1 MKRKNLLFA
10 IEPVKYSKIISLGIT
25 LTAMFFTPL
34 FWRAG
39 GEVFAQN
46 VGINTT
52 GALPN
57 TSAKSATYSGEVPF
71 TLEDRDRIIQ
81 MQIKMDERFKSIDTR
96 FEYQQRQLD
105 DLKTLFYWGFSIII
119 TLIIFMFGFIIWDRR
134 TAMEPIRERTQSLIL
149 TLREYAKEQP
159 KLADILR
166 SYGLL

>member
-1 MKRKNLLFA
+1 MKKTNLFFVIALC
-10 IEPVKYSKIISLGIT
+10 
-25 LTAMFFTPL
+25 AMFFLPSL
-34 FWRAG
+34 LHLPFGKDLGWASCS
-39 GEVFAQN
+39 AQN

-52 GALPN
+52 GTLPN
-57 TSAKSATYSGEVPF
+57 ASAKSATYSGEVPF

-105 DLKTLFYWGFSIII
+105 DLKTLFYWGFGIMMS
-119 TLIIFMFGFIIWDRR
+119 LMLFLLGFIIWDRR
-134 TAMEPIRERTQSLIL
+134 TAMEPVRERTQSLIL

-166 SYGLL
+166 SYGLM

>member
-1 MKRKNLLFA
+1 MKKSNLFFVIALC
-10 IEPVKYSKIISLGIT
+10 
-25 LTAMFFTPL
+25 AMFFLPSL
-34 FWRAG
+34 LQVLPFGKDLGWASCS
-39 GEVFAQN
+39 AQN

-52 GALPN
+52 GTLPN
-57 TSAKSATYSGEVPF
+57 ASAKSATYSGEVPF

-105 DLKTLFYWGFSIII
+105 DLKTLFYWGFGIMMS
-119 TLIIFMFGFIIWDRR
+119 LMLFLLGFIIWDRR
-134 TAMEPIRERTQSLIL
+134 TAMEPVRERTQSLIL

-166 SYGLL
+166 SYGLM

>member
-1 MKRKNLLFA
+1 MKKSNLFFA
-10 IEPVKYSKIISLGIT
+10 IALC
-25 LTAMFFTPL
+25 AMFFLPYL
-34 FWRAG
+34 LQVLPFGKDLGWASCS
-39 GEVFAQN
+39 AQN

-52 GALPN
+52 GTLPN
-57 TSAKSATYSGEVPF
+57 ASAKSATYSGEVPF

-105 DLKTLFYWGFSIII
+105 DLKTLFYWGFGIMMS
-119 TLIIFMFGFIIWDRR
+119 LMLFLLGFIIWDRR
-134 TAMEPIRERTQSLIL
+134 TAMEPVRERTQSLIL

-166 SYGLL
+166 SYGLM

>member
-1 MKRKNLLFA
+1 MKKSNLFFA
-10 IEPVKYSKIISLGIT
+10 IALC
-25 LTAMFFTPL
+25 AMFFLPYL
-34 FWRAG
+34 LHLPFGKDLGWASCS
-39 GEVFAQN
+39 AQN

-52 GALPN
+52 GTLPN
-57 TSAKSATYSGEVPF
+57 ASAKSATYSGEVPF

-105 DLKTLFYWGFSIII
+105 DLKTLFYWGFGIMMS
-119 TLIIFMFGFIIWDRR
+119 LMLFLLGFIIWDRR
-134 TAMEPIRERTQSLIL
+134 TAMEPVRERTQSLIL

-166 SYGLL
+166 SYGLM

>member
-1 MKRKNLLFA
+1 MKKSNLFFA
-10 IEPVKYSKIISLGIT
+10 IALC
-25 LTAMFFTPL
+25 AMFFLPYL
-34 FWRAG
+34 LQVLPFGKDLGWASCS
-39 GEVFAQN
+39 AQN

-57 TSAKSATYSGEVPF
+57 ASAKSATYSGEVPF

-105 DLKTLFYWGFSIII
+105 DLKTLFYWGFGILFS
-119 TLIIFMFGFIIWDRR
+119 LMLFLLGFIIWDRR
-134 TAMEPIRERTQSLIL
+134 TAMEPVRERTQSLIL

-166 SYGLL
+166 SYGLM

>member
-1 MKRKNLLFA
+1 MKMNMKKTNLFFA
-10 IEPVKYSKIISLGIT
+10 IALC
-25 LTAMFFTPL
+25 AMFFLPYL
-34 FWRAG
+34 LHLPFGKDLGWASCS
-39 GEVFAQN
+39 AQN
-46 VGINTT
+46 VGINAT

-57 TSAKSATYSGEVPF
+57 ASATYSREVPF

-105 DLKTLFYWGFSIII
+105 DLKTLFYWGFGIMMS
-119 TLIIFMFGFIIWDRR
+119 LMLFLLGFIIWDRR
-134 TAMEPIRERTQSLIL
+134 TAMEPVRERTQSLIL

-166 SYGLL
+166 SYGLM

>member
-1 MKRKNLLFA
+1 MKQKNLSFA
-10 IEPVKYSKIISLGIT
+10 IALC
-25 LTAMFFTPL
+25 AMFFLPYL
-34 FWRAG
+34 LHLPFGKDLGWASCS
-39 GEVFAQN
+39 AQN
-46 VGINTT
+46 VGINAT

-57 TSAKSATYSGEVPF
+57 ASATYSREVPF

-105 DLKTLFYWGFSIII
+105 DLKTLFYWGFGIMMS
-119 TLIIFMFGFIIWDRR
+119 LMLFLLGFIIWDRR
-134 TAMEPIRERTQSLIL
+134 TAMEPVRERTQSLIL

-166 SYGLL
+166 SYGLM

>member
-1 MKRKNLLFA
+1 MKKSNLFFVIALC
-10 IEPVKYSKIISLGIT
+10 
-25 LTAMFFTPL
+25 AMFFLPSL
-34 FWRAG
+34 LQVLPFGKDLGWASCS
-39 GEVFAQN
+39 AQN

-52 GALPN
+52 GTLPN
-57 TSAKSATYSGEVPF
+57 ASAKSATYSGEVPF

-105 DLKTLFYWGFSIII
+105 DLKTLFYWGFGILFS
-119 TLIIFMFGFIIWDRR
+119 LMLFLLGFIIWDRR
-134 TAMEPIRERTQSLIL
+134 TAMEPVRERTQSLIL

-166 SYGLL
+166 SYGLM

>member
-1 MKRKNLLFA
+1 MNMKKSNLFFA
-10 IEPVKYSKIISLGIT
+10 IALC
-25 LTAMFFTPL
+25 AMFFLPYL
-34 FWRAG
+34 LQVLPFGKDLGWASCS
-39 GEVFAQN
+39 AQN
-46 VGINTT
+46 VGINPT

-57 TSAKSATYSGEVPF
+57 ASAKSATYSGEVPF

-105 DLKTLFYWGFSIII
+105 DLKTLFYWGFGIMMS
-119 TLIIFMFGFIIWDRR
+119 LMLFLLGFIIWDRR
-134 TAMEPIRERTQSLIL
+134 TAMEPVRERTQSLIL

-166 SYGLL
+166 SYGLM

>member
-1 MKRKNLLFA
+1 MNMKKTNLFFVIALC
-10 IEPVKYSKIISLGIT
+10 
-25 LTAMFFTPL
+25 AMFFLPSL
-34 FWRAG
+34 LHLPFGKDLGWASCS
-39 GEVFAQN
+39 AQN

-52 GALPN
+52 GTLPN
-57 TSAKSATYSGEVPF
+57 ASAKSATYSGEVPF

-105 DLKTLFYWGFSIII
+105 DLKTLFYWGFGILFS
-119 TLIIFMFGFIIWDRR
+119 LMLFLLGFIIWDRR
-134 TAMEPIRERTQSLIL
+134 TAMEPVRERTQSLIL

-166 SYGLL
+166 SYGLM

>member
-1 MKRKNLLFA
+1 MKKTNLFFVIALC
-10 IEPVKYSKIISLGIT
+10 
-25 LTAMFFTPL
+25 AMFFLPSL
-34 FWRAG
+34 LHLPFGKDLGWASCS
-39 GEVFAQN
+39 AQN
-46 VGINTT
+46 VGINAT

-57 TSAKSATYSGEVPF
+57 ASATYSREVPF

-105 DLKTLFYWGFSIII
+105 DLKTLFYWGFGIMMS
-119 TLIIFMFGFIIWDRR
+119 LMLFLLGFIIWDRR
-134 TAMEPIRERTQSLIL
+134 TAMEPVRERTQSLIL

-166 SYGLL
+166 SYGLM

>member
-1 MKRKNLLFA
+1 MKKSNLFFVIALC
-10 IEPVKYSKIISLGIT
+10 
-25 LTAMFFTPL
+25 AMFFLPSL
-34 FWRAG
+34 LHLPFGKDLGWASCS
-39 GEVFAQN
+39 AQN
-46 VGINTT
+46 VGINAT

-57 TSAKSATYSGEVPF
+57 ASATYSREVPF

-105 DLKTLFYWGFSIII
+105 DLKTQLDDLKTLFYWGFGILFS
-119 TLIIFMFGFIIWDRR
+119 LMLFLLGFIIWDRR
-134 TAMEPIRERTQSLIL
+134 TAMEPVRERTQSLIL

-166 SYGLL
+166 SYGLM

>member
-1 MKRKNLLFA
+1 MKKTNLFFVIALC
-10 IEPVKYSKIISLGIT
+10 
-25 LTAMFFTPL
+25 AMFFLPSL
-34 FWRAG
+34 LHLPFGKDLGWASCS
-39 GEVFAQN
+39 AQN
-46 VGINTT
+46 VGINAT

-57 TSAKSATYSGEVPF
+57 ASATYSREVPF

-105 DLKTLFYWGFSIII
+105 DLKTQLDDLKTLFYWGFGILFS
-119 TLIIFMFGFIIWDRR
+119 LMLFLLGFIIWDRR
-134 TAMEPIRERTQSLIL
+134 TAMEPVRERTQSLIL

-166 SYGLL
+166 SYGLM